1 MLGCHLPNILLTSPQ
16 EGGVP
21 LERAVSAALKPLIGH
36 VQDTN
41 CHLQELFALGPML
54 QTVPS
59 DVPICNERLAQ
70 LLAEAFAEPSESS
83 NVQRAI
89 LNPDESVTESEA
101 SDGEDC
107 DKFDSLLRLL
117 SVPEAGRTKQWAFE
131 RLALFSKLETLMAK
145 ERVDDVWA
153 DNTLPAALTN
163 AIDVKAAELFLSS
176 DLSAYKEWP
185 NKKLMTQLAADGNI
199 PAGVSR
205 DKAANKLIGRYIGS
219 KFIHYRNDT
228 KDLIGQ
234 SMGIFNDT
242 LKKFDGPSWGIY
254 ELTEKIIDTVTST
267 GVVVSITLPFVAR
280 VAFLRYLYAAKLDE
294 SMNGKVPSDFWDCI
308 DAKLVKIREEKK
320 DAAKIT
326 KVFQHALTKDRHRF
340 GDAAATVSINA
351 FMLSAEAQ
359 GNRVA
364 AAPAPVAGP
373 SSSS

>member
-1 MLGCHLPNILLTSPQ
+1 MSASGISDDELMRSSPPPPSPTGNNFELPPQNSQPGNDGLGAGAGEGAENGQAAPAIVQPDWTQYAHSVATTLQLTTEYRHDLVVQSQ
-16 EGGVP
+16 LGHINQAFVSLGG
-21 LERAVSAALKPLIGH
+21 L
-36 VQDTN
+36 
-41 CHLQELFALGPML
+41 
-54 QTVPS
+54 
-59 DVPICNERLAQ
+59 
-70 LLAEAFAEPSESS
+70 
-83 NVQRAI
+83 
-89 LNPDESVTESEA
+89 
-101 SDGEDC
+101 
-107 DKFDSLLRLL
+107 
-117 SVPEAGRTKQWAFE
+117 
-131 RLALFSKLETLMAK
+131 LFSVKQQLDRLHPPQAAYTM
-145 ERVDDVWA
+145 
-153 DNTLPAALTN
+153 PAALTN

-185 NKKLMTQLAADGNI
+185 NKKLMTQLKADGNI

>member
-1 MLGCHLPNILLTSPQ
+1 MSASGISDDELMRSSPPPPSPTAGAGEGAENGQAAPAIVQPDWTQYAHSVATTLQLTTEYRHDLVVQSRFLGHINQAFVSL
-16 EGGVP
+16 GG
-21 LERAVSAALKPLIGH
+21 L
-36 VQDTN
+36 
-41 CHLQELFALGPML
+41 
-54 QTVPS
+54 
-59 DVPICNERLAQ
+59 
-70 LLAEAFAEPSESS
+70 
-83 NVQRAI
+83 
-89 LNPDESVTESEA
+89 
-101 SDGEDC
+101 
-107 DKFDSLLRLL
+107 
-117 SVPEAGRTKQWAFE
+117 
-131 RLALFSKLETLMAK
+131 LFSVKQQLDRLHPPQAAYTM
-145 ERVDDVWA
+145 
-153 DNTLPAALTN
+153 PAALTN

-185 NKKLMTQLAADGNI
+185 NKKLMTQLKADGNI

-280 VAFLRYLYAAKLDE
+280 VAFCGICYAAKLDE